1 MWGGDSH
8 QRQLTFQTF
17 LHPLKNHKI
26 VKELSH
32 HHYGSCS
39 YFGVILIAIFS
50 SCIKPKTAQKTGR
63 LWGFHLEGKFS
74 TFYSTS
80 ASSVAL
86 YISHQ
91 DFQEIKSGHICG
103 IYIEH
108 EADTFLNSFSSLCAK
123 LLANHNHT
131 QREWQLRNR

>member
-26 VKELSH
+26 VKKLSH

-50 SCIKPKTAQKTGR
+50 QFCDSLAGAEKFEKLAIFSSCIKPKTG
-63 LWGFHLEGKFS
+63 
-74 TFYSTS
+74 
-80 ASSVAL
+80 
-86 YISHQ
+86 
-91 DFQEIKSGHICG
+91 
-103 IYIEH
+103 
-108 EADTFLNSFSSLCAK
+108 
-123 LLANHNHT
+123 
-131 QREWQLRNR
+131 